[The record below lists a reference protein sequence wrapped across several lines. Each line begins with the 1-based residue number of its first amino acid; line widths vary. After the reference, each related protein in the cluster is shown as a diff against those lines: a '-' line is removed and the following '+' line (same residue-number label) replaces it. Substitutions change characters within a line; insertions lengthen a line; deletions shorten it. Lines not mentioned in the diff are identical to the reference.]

1 MQPPP
6 QRIESP
12 VTKRQANREGGSQYQ
27 LGLFERVG
35 EDELNGLENKVAT

>member
-12 VTKRQANREGGSQYQ
+12 ATERQANREDSSQYQ